1 MLHQNL
7 HHQQVT
13 ALITLQIR
21 MVILMGIKIHKL
33 RFLVYGSQPPRGS
46 RFKDTLDTDSLI
58 GYTKYTDRDDAKG
71 NEKELGRRKDGYLG
85 YTSSHHKDSTIS
97 SEGVIDTKEKREELY
112 RKLSSAFSKK
122 GDIFYEEII
131 SLESHEEAERLSL
144 GESARQWEPLLNEV
158 LPKVFRHRGFDPDN
172 MLWTADLHTNTQH
185 PHVHLLFME
194 KEHTIDRGKFTKS
207 DMKYLKRQ
215 LLSSLERRQSYCD
228 RLEASVD
235 DVFRNK
241 DKQFRHLMSDVE
253 QSLLDNKNIQLT
265 KLLKA
270 LPKRGRMQY
279 NSYNMKDYRPLIDN
293 YIDHLIRTDK
303 KAKASF
309 EKLMETL
316 DRLEAN
322 INDAGNEKISTL
334 KEAEMKKIYERI
346 GNMILQK
353 AKDPDYKEIMT
364 VNKRTGETQVRRY
377 RKPLTNISISRAI
390 ADVANAQ
397 EQEMEEALE
406 EYYYRA
412 SHTRMVQ

>member
-1 MLHQNL
+1 M
-7 HHQQVT
+7 
-13 ALITLQIR
+13 
-21 MVILMGIKIHKL
+21 
-33 RFLVYGSQPPRGS
+33 
-46 RFKDTLDTDSLI
+46 
-58 GYTKYTDRDDAKG
+58 
-71 NEKELGRRKDGYLG
+71 
-85 YTSSHHKDSTIS
+85 
-97 SEGVIDTKEKREELY
+97 IDTEKKREELY
-112 RKLSSAFSKK
+112 KKMEKAFSKK

-144 GESARQWEPLLNEV
+144 GQSAKQWEPLLNEV
-158 LPKVFRHRGFDPDN
+158 LPKIFKHKGFDPKN

-194 KEHTIDRGKFTKS
+194 KEHTMDRAKFTQS

-215 LLSSLERRQSYCD
+215 LLSALERRQSYCD

-235 DVFRNK
+235 DVFKNK
-241 DKQFRHLMSDVE
+241 DQQFRYLMSDVE
-253 QSLLDNKNIQLT
+253 KSLLNKKDIKL
-265 KLLKA
+265 KELLKA
-270 LPKRGRMQY
+270 LPTRGRMQY

-303 KAKASF
+303 NANASF
-309 EKLMETL
+309 RKLMETL

-334 KEAEMKKIYERI
+334 KEAEIRKIYERI

-377 RKPLTNISISRAI
+377 RQPLTNISISRAI
-390 ADVANAQ
+390 AEVANAQ
-397 EQEMEEALE
+397 EQEMEEALDE
-406 EYYYRA
+406 FYYRA

>member
-1 MLHQNL
+1 
-7 HHQQVT
+7 
-13 ALITLQIR
+13 
-21 MVILMGIKIHKL
+21 MGIKIHKL
-33 RFLVYGSQPPRGS
+33 RFMIYGSQPPKGS
-46 RFKDTLDTDSLI
+46 RFKRTLDTGSLI
-58 GYTKYTDRDDAKG
+58 GYTQYTDRDVAKG
-71 NEKELGRRKDGYLG
+71 NEKNLGKRKDGYLG
-85 YTSSHHKDSTIS
+85 YTSSHHKDATIS
-97 SEGVIDTKEKREELY
+97 SEGVIDTKKKREELY
-112 RKLSSAFSKK
+112 KKMEKAFSKK

-144 GESARQWEPLLNEV
+144 GQSGRQWEPLLNEV
-158 LPKVFRHRGFDPDN
+158 LPKIFKHKGFDPKN
-172 MLWTADLHTNTQH
+172 MLWTADLHINTQH

-194 KEHTIDRGKFTKS
+194 REHTMDRAKFTQS

-215 LLSSLERRQSYCD
+215 LLSAFERRQAYCD
-228 RLEASVD
+228 RLEVSVD

-241 DKQFRHLMSDVE
+241 DQQFRYLMSDVE
-253 QSLLDNKNIQLT
+253 KSLLNKKDIKL
-265 KLLKA
+265 KELLKA
-270 LPKRGRMQY
+270 LPTRGRMQY

-303 KAKASF
+303 NANASF
-309 EKLMETL
+309 KKLMETL

-334 KEAEMKKIYERI
+334 KEAEIRKIYERI

-353 AKDPDYKEIMT
+353 AKNPDYKEIKT

-377 RKPLTNISISRAI
+377 RQPLTNISISRAI

-397 EQEMEEALE
+397 EQEMEEALDE
-406 EYYYRA
+406 FYYRA

>member
-1 MLHQNL
+1 
-7 HHQQVT
+7 
-13 ALITLQIR
+13 
-21 MVILMGIKIHKL
+21 MGIKIHKL
-33 RFLVYGSQPPRGS
+33 RFLIYGYQPPKGS
-46 RFKDTLDTDSLI
+46 RFKGTLDTGSLI
-58 GYTKYTDRDDAKG
+58 GYTQYTDRDDAKG
-71 NEKELGRRKDGYLG
+71 NEKKLGKRKDGYLG
-85 YTSSHHKDSTIS
+85 YTSSHHKDATIS
-97 SEGVIDTKEKREELY
+97 SEGVIDSTKKREELY
-112 RKLSSAFSKK
+112 KKMEKAFSKK

-144 GESARQWEPLLNEV
+144 GQSAKQWEPLLNEV
-158 LPKVFRHRGFDPDN
+158 LPKVFRHKGFDPKN

-194 KEHTIDRGKFTKS
+194 KEHTMDRAKFTQS

-215 LLSSLERRQSYCD
+215 LLSALERRQAYCD

-235 DVFRNK
+235 DVFKKK
-241 DKQFRHLMSDVE
+241 DQQFRHLMSDVE
-253 QSLLDNKNIQLT
+253 ESLLNNKNIQLT
-265 KLLKA
+265 ELLKA

-279 NSYNMKDYRPLIDN
+279 NSFNMKDYRPLIDN

-309 EKLMETL
+309 EKLMETI
-316 DRLEAN
+316 DKLEAN

-334 KEAEMKKIYERI
+334 KEAEMRKIYERI
-346 GNMILQK
+346 GNLILQK

-364 VNKRTGETQVRRY
+364 VNKRTGETQIRRY

-390 ADVANAQ
+390 AEVANAQ
-397 EQEMEEALE
+397 EQEMEEALDE
-406 EYYYRA
+406 FYYRA

>member
-1 MLHQNL
+1 
-7 HHQQVT
+7 
-13 ALITLQIR
+13 
-21 MVILMGIKIHKL
+21 MGIKIHKL

-58 GYTKYTDRDDAKG
+58 GYTKYTDRDVAKG

-144 GESARQWEPLLNEV
+144 GESARQWEPLLSEV

-215 LLSSLERRQSYCD
+215 LLSALERRQLYCD

-241 DKQFRHLMSDVE
+241 DKQFRHLMSDVG

-265 KLLKA
+265 ELLKA

-309 EKLMETL
+309 EKLMETI

-334 KEAEMKKIYERI
+334 KEAEMRKIYERI

-406 EYYYRA
+406 EFYYRA

>member
-1 MLHQNL
+1 
-7 HHQQVT
+7 
-13 ALITLQIR
+13 
-21 MVILMGIKIHKL
+21 MGIKIHKL

-97 SEGVIDTKEKREELY
+97 SEGVIDTKEKRDELY

-215 LLSSLERRQSYCD
+215 LLSALERRQSYCD

-265 KLLKA
+265 ELLKA

-309 EKLMETL
+309 EKLMETI
-316 DRLEAN
+316 DKLEAN

-334 KEAEMKKIYERI
+334 KEAEMRKIYERI

-364 VNKRTGETQVRRY
+364 VNKRTGETQIRRY

-406 EYYYRA
+406 EFYYRA

>member
-1 MLHQNL
+1 
-7 HHQQVT
+7 
-13 ALITLQIR
+13 
-21 MVILMGIKIHKL
+21 MGIKIHKL
-33 RFLVYGSQPPRGS
+33 RFLIYGSQSPKGS

-58 GYTKYTDRDDAKG
+58 GYTKYTDRDVAKG

-144 GESARQWEPLLNEV
+144 GESARQWEPLLSEV

-215 LLSSLERRQSYCD
+215 LLSALERRQSYCD

-265 KLLKA
+265 ELLKA

-309 EKLMETL
+309 EKLMETI

-334 KEAEMKKIYERI
+334 KEAEMRKIYERI

-364 VNKRTGETQVRRY
+364 VSKTTGETQVRRY

>member
-1 MLHQNL
+1 
-7 HHQQVT
+7 
-13 ALITLQIR
+13 
-21 MVILMGIKIHKL
+21 MGIKIHKL

-58 GYTKYTDRDDAKG
+58 GYTKYTDRDVAKG

-144 GESARQWEPLLNEV
+144 GESARQWEPLLSEV

-194 KEHTIDRGKFTKS
+194 KEHTMDRAKFTQS

-215 LLSSLERRQSYCD
+215 LLSALERRQTYCD

-235 DVFRNK
+235 DVFKKK
-241 DKQFRHLMSDVE
+241 DQQFRHLMSDVE
-253 QSLLDNKNIQLT
+253 ESLLNNKNIQLT
-265 KLLKA
+265 ELLKA

-303 KAKASF
+303 NAKASF
-309 EKLMETL
+309 SKLMETL

-334 KEAEMKKIYERI
+334 KEAEIRKIYERI

-353 AKDPDYKEIMT
+353 AKDPDYKEIKT
-364 VNKRTGETQVRRY
+364 INKRTGETQVRRY
-377 RKPLTNISISRAI
+377 RQPLTNISISRAI
-390 ADVANAQ
+390 AEVANAQ
-397 EQEMEEALE
+397 EQEMEEALDE
-406 EYYYRA
+406 FYYRA

>member
-1 MLHQNL
+1 
-7 HHQQVT
+7 
-13 ALITLQIR
+13 
-21 MVILMGIKIHKL
+21 MGIKIHKL
-33 RFLVYGSQPPRGS
+33 RFLIYGLQPPKGS
-46 RFKDTLDTDSLI
+46 RFKGTLDTGSLI
-58 GYTKYTDRDDAKG
+58 GYTQYTDRDDAKG
-71 NEKELGRRKDGYLG
+71 NEKKLGKREDGYLG
-85 YTSSHHKDSTIS
+85 YTSSHHKDATIS
-97 SEGVIDTKEKREELY
+97 SEGVIDTKKKREELY
-112 RKLSSAFSKK
+112 KKMEKAFSKK

-144 GESARQWEPLLNEV
+144 GQSARQWEPLLNEV
-158 LPKVFRHRGFDPDN
+158 LPKIFKHKGFDLKN

-185 PHVHLLFME
+185 PHIHLLFME
-194 KEHTIDRGKFTKS
+194 KEHTMDRAKFTQS

-215 LLSSLERRQSYCD
+215 LLSALERRQAYCD

-235 DVFRNK
+235 DVFKNK
-241 DKQFRHLMSDVE
+241 DQQFRYLMSDVE
-253 QSLLDNKNIQLT
+253 KSLLNKKDIKL
-265 KLLKA
+265 KELLKA
-270 LPKRGRMQY
+270 LPTRGRMQY

-303 KAKASF
+303 NANASF
-309 EKLMETL
+309 SKLMETL

-334 KEAEMKKIYERI
+334 KEAEIRKIYERI

-377 RKPLTNISISRAI
+377 RQPLTNISISRAI
-390 ADVANAQ
+390 AEVANAQ
-397 EQEMEEALE
+397 EQEMEEALDE
-406 EYYYRA
+406 FYYRA

>member
-58 GYTKYTDRDDAKG
+58 GYTKYTDRDVAKG

-144 GESARQWEPLLNEV
+144 GESARQWEPLLSEV

-215 LLSSLERRQSYCD
+215 LLSALERRQSYCD

-265 KLLKA
+265 ELLKA

-309 EKLMETL
+309 EKLMETI
-316 DRLEAN
+316 DKLEAN

-334 KEAEMKKIYERI
+334 KEAEMRKIYERI

>member
-1 MLHQNL
+1 
-7 HHQQVT
+7 
-13 ALITLQIR
+13 
-21 MVILMGIKIHKL
+21 MGIKIHKL
-33 RFLVYGSQPPRGS
+33 RFLIYGYQPPKGS
-46 RFKDTLDTDSLI
+46 RFKGTLDTGSLI
-58 GYTKYTDRDDAKG
+58 GYTQYTDRDDAKG
-71 NEKELGRRKDGYLG
+71 NEKKLGKRKDGYLG
-85 YTSSHHKDSTIS
+85 YTSSHHKDATIS
-97 SEGVIDTKEKREELY
+97 SEGVIDSTKKREELY
-112 RKLSSAFSKK
+112 KKMEKAFSKK

-144 GESARQWEPLLNEV
+144 GQSAKQWEPLLNEV
-158 LPKVFRHRGFDPDN
+158 LPKVFRHKGFDPKN

-194 KEHTIDRGKFTKS
+194 KKHTMDRAKFTQS

-215 LLSSLERRQSYCD
+215 LLSALERRQAYCD

-235 DVFRNK
+235 DVFKKK
-241 DKQFRHLMSDVE
+241 DQQFRHLMSDVE
-253 QSLLDNKNIQLT
+253 ESLLNNKNIQLT
-265 KLLKA
+265 ELLKA

-303 KAKASF
+303 NANASF
-309 EKLMETL
+309 SKLMETL

-334 KEAEMKKIYERI
+334 KEAEIRKIYERI

-353 AKDPDYKEIMT
+353 AKNPDYKEIMT

-377 RKPLTNISISRAI
+377 RQPLTNISISRAI
-390 ADVANAQ
+390 AEVANAQ
-397 EQEMEEALE
+397 EQEMEEALDE
-406 EYYYRA
+406 FYYRA

>member
-46 RFKDTLDTDSLI
+46 RFKDILDTDSLI
-58 GYTKYTDRDDAKG
+58 GYTKYTDRDVAKG

-215 LLSSLERRQSYCD
+215 LLSALERRQSYCD

-253 QSLLDNKNIQLT
+253 QSLLDNKNIRLT
-265 KLLKA
+265 ELLKA

-309 EKLMETL
+309 EKLMETI
-316 DRLEAN
+316 DKLEAN

-334 KEAEMKKIYERI
+334 KEAEMRKIYERI

>member
-1 MLHQNL
+1 
-7 HHQQVT
+7 
-13 ALITLQIR
+13 
-21 MVILMGIKIHKL
+21 MGIKIHKL
-33 RFLVYGSQPPRGS
+33 RFLIYGSQPPKGS
-46 RFKDTLDTDSLI
+46 RFKRTLDTGSLI
-58 GYTKYTDRDDAKG
+58 GYTQYTDRDVAKG
-71 NEKELGRRKDGYLG
+71 NEKKVGKRKDGYLG
-85 YTSSHHKDSTIS
+85 YTSSHHKDATIS
-97 SEGVIDTKEKREELY
+97 SEGVIDTKKKREELY
-112 RKLSSAFSKK
+112 KKMEKAFSKK

-144 GESARQWEPLLNEV
+144 GQSSRQWEPLLNEV
-158 LPKVFRHRGFDPDN
+158 LPKIFKHKGFDPKN
-172 MLWTADLHTNTQH
+172 MLWTADLHINTQH

-194 KEHTIDRGKFTKS
+194 KEHTMDRAKFTQS

-215 LLSSLERRQSYCD
+215 LLSAFERRQAYCD

-241 DKQFRHLMSDVE
+241 DQQFRYLMSDVE
-253 QSLLDNKNIQLT
+253 KSLLNKKDIKL
-265 KLLKA
+265 KELLKA

-303 KAKASF
+303 NANASF
-309 EKLMETL
+309 KKLMETL

-334 KEAEMKKIYERI
+334 KEAEIRKIYERI

-353 AKDPDYKEIMT
+353 AKNPDYKEIMT

-377 RKPLTNISISRAI
+377 RQPLTNISISRAI
-390 ADVANAQ
+390 AEVANAQ
-397 EQEMEEALE
+397 EQEMEEALDE
-406 EYYYRA
+406 FYYRA

>member
-1 MLHQNL
+1 
-7 HHQQVT
+7 
-13 ALITLQIR
+13 
-21 MVILMGIKIHKL
+21 MGIKIHKL

-58 GYTKYTDRDDAKG
+58 GYTKYTDRDVAKG

-215 LLSSLERRQSYCD
+215 LLSALERRQLYCD

-241 DKQFRHLMSDVE
+241 DKQFRHLMSDVG

-265 KLLKA
+265 ELLKA

-309 EKLMETL
+309 EKLMETI

-334 KEAEMKKIYERI
+334 KEAEMRKIYERI
-346 GNMILQK
+346 GNMIVQK

>member
-1 MLHQNL
+1 
-7 HHQQVT
+7 
-13 ALITLQIR
+13 
-21 MVILMGIKIHKL
+21 MGIKIHKL

-46 RFKDTLDTDSLI
+46 RFKDILDTDSLI
-58 GYTKYTDRDDAKG
+58 GYTKYTDRDVAKG

-215 LLSSLERRQSYCD
+215 LLSALERRQSYCD

-265 KLLKA
+265 ELLKA

-309 EKLMETL
+309 EKLMETI

-334 KEAEMKKIYERI
+334 KEAEMRKIYERI
-346 GNMILQK
+346 GNMIVQK

>member
-1 MLHQNL
+1 
-7 HHQQVT
+7 
-13 ALITLQIR
+13 
-21 MVILMGIKIHKL
+21 MGIKIHKL

-215 LLSSLERRQSYCD
+215 LLSALERRQSYCD
-228 RLEASVD
+228 RLEASAD

-241 DKQFRHLMSDVE
+241 DQQFRHLMSDVE

-265 KLLKA
+265 ELLKA

-309 EKLMETL
+309 EKLMETI
-316 DRLEAN
+316 DKLEAN

-334 KEAEMKKIYERI
+334 KEAEMRKIYERI
-346 GNMILQK
+346 GNLILQK

-364 VNKRTGETQVRRY
+364 VNKRTGETQIRRY

-390 ADVANAQ
+390 VDVANAQ

-406 EYYYRA
+406 EFYYRA

>member
-1 MLHQNL
+1 
-7 HHQQVT
+7 
-13 ALITLQIR
+13 
-21 MVILMGIKIHKL
+21 MGIKIHKL

-58 GYTKYTDRDDAKG
+58 GYTKYTDRDVAKG

-215 LLSSLERRQSYCD
+215 LLSALERRQSYCD

-265 KLLKA
+265 ELLKA

-279 NSYNMKDYRPLIDN
+279 NSFNMKDYRPLIDN

-309 EKLMETL
+309 EKLMETI

-334 KEAEMKKIYERI
+334 KEAEMRKIYERI
-346 GNMILQK
+346 GNMIVQK

>member
-1 MLHQNL
+1 
-7 HHQQVT
+7 
-13 ALITLQIR
+13 
-21 MVILMGIKIHKL
+21 MGIKIHKL
-33 RFLVYGSQPPRGS
+33 RFLIYGSQPPKGS
-46 RFKDTLDTDSLI
+46 RFKETLDTGSLI
-58 GYTKYTDRDDAKG
+58 GYTQYTDRDDAKG
-71 NEKELGRRKDGYLG
+71 NEKKLGKRKDGYLG

-97 SEGVIDTKEKREELY
+97 SEGVIDSKKKREELY
-112 RKLSSAFSKK
+112 KKMEKAFSKK

-144 GESARQWEPLLNEV
+144 GQSAKQWEPLLNEV
-158 LPKVFRHRGFDPDN
+158 LPKVFRHKGFDPKN

-194 KEHTIDRGKFTKS
+194 KEHTMDRAKFTQS

-215 LLSSLERRQSYCD
+215 LLSALERRQAYCD

-235 DVFRNK
+235 DVFKKK

-253 QSLLDNKNIQLT
+253 ESLLKNNNIQLT
-265 KLLKA
+265 ELLKA

-303 KAKASF
+303 NAKASF
-309 EKLMETL
+309 SKLMETL

-334 KEAEMKKIYERI
+334 KEAEIRKIYERI

-353 AKDPDYKEIMT
+353 AKDPDYKEIKT
-364 VNKRTGETQVRRY
+364 VNKRTGETHVRRY
-377 RKPLTNISISRAI
+377 RQPLTNISISRAI

-397 EQEMEEALE
+397 EQEMEEALDE
-406 EYYYRA
+406 FYYRA

>member
-1 MLHQNL
+1 
-7 HHQQVT
+7 
-13 ALITLQIR
+13 
-21 MVILMGIKIHKL
+21 MGIKIHKL
-33 RFLVYGSQPPRGS
+33 RFMIYGSQPPKGS
-46 RFKDTLDTDSLI
+46 RFKRTLDTGSLI
-58 GYTKYTDRDDAKG
+58 GYTQYTDRDVAKG
-71 NEKELGRRKDGYLG
+71 NEKKLGKRKDGYLG
-85 YTSSHHKDSTIS
+85 YTSSHHKDATIS
-97 SEGVIDTKEKREELY
+97 SEGVIDSKKKREELY
-112 RKLSSAFSKK
+112 KKMEKAFSKK

-144 GESARQWEPLLNEV
+144 GQSAKQWEPLLNEV
-158 LPKVFRHRGFDPDN
+158 LPKVFRHKGFDPKN

-194 KEHTIDRGKFTKS
+194 KEHTMDRAKFTQS

-215 LLSSLERRQSYCD
+215 LLSALERRQTYCD

-235 DVFRNK
+235 DVFKKK
-241 DKQFRHLMSDVE
+241 DQQFRHLMSDVE
-253 QSLLDNKNIQLT
+253 ESLLNNKNIQLT
-265 KLLKA
+265 ELLKA

-303 KAKASF
+303 NAKASF
-309 EKLMETL
+309 SKLMETL

-334 KEAEMKKIYERI
+334 KEAEIRKIYERI

-353 AKDPDYKEIMT
+353 AKDPDYKEIKT

-377 RKPLTNISISRAI
+377 RQPLTNISISRAI

-397 EQEMEEALE
+397 EQEMEEALDE
-406 EYYYRA
+406 FYYRA

>member
-1 MLHQNL
+1 
-7 HHQQVT
+7 
-13 ALITLQIR
+13 
-21 MVILMGIKIHKL
+21 MGIKIHKL
-33 RFLVYGSQPPRGS
+33 RFLIYGYQPPKGS

-58 GYTKYTDRDDAKG
+58 GYTKYTDRDVAKG

-215 LLSSLERRQSYCD
+215 LLSALERRQSYCD

-265 KLLKA
+265 ELLKA

-309 EKLMETL
+309 EKLMETI

-334 KEAEMKKIYERI
+334 KEAEMRKIYERI
-346 GNMILQK
+346 GNMIVQK

>member
-58 GYTKYTDRDDAKG
+58 GYTKYTDRDVAKG

-144 GESARQWEPLLNEV
+144 GQSAKQWEPLLNEV
-158 LPKVFRHRGFDPDN
+158 LPKIFRHKGFDPDN

-215 LLSSLERRQSYCD
+215 LLSALERRQSYCD

-253 QSLLDNKNIQLT
+253 QSLLDNKNIRLT
-265 KLLKA
+265 ELLKA

-309 EKLMETL
+309 EKLMETI
-316 DRLEAN
+316 DKLEAN

-334 KEAEMKKIYERI
+334 KEAEMRKIYERI

>member
-1 MLHQNL
+1 
-7 HHQQVT
+7 
-13 ALITLQIR
+13 
-21 MVILMGIKIHKL
+21 MGIKIHKL
-33 RFLVYGSQPPRGS
+33 RFLIYGSQPPKGS
-46 RFKDTLDTDSLI
+46 RFKETLDTGSLI
-58 GYTKYTDRDDAKG
+58 GYTQYTDRDDAKG
-71 NEKELGRRKDGYLG
+71 NEKKLGKRKDGYLG

-97 SEGVIDTKEKREELY
+97 SEGVIDSKKKREELSKKMEKAY
-112 RKLSSAFSKK
+112 SKK

-144 GESARQWEPLLNEV
+144 GQSAKQWEPLLNEV
-158 LPKVFRHRGFDPDN
+158 LPKVFRHKGFDPKN

-194 KEHTIDRGKFTKS
+194 KEHTMDRAKFTQS

-215 LLSSLERRQSYCD
+215 LLSALERRQAYCD

-235 DVFRNK
+235 DVFKKKNQ
-241 DKQFRHLMSDVE
+241 QFRHLMSDVE
-253 QSLLDNKNIQLT
+253 ESLLNNKNIQLT
-265 KLLKA
+265 ELLKA

-279 NSYNMKDYRPLIDN
+279 NSFNMKDYRPLIDN

-303 KAKASF
+303 NAKASF
-309 EKLMETL
+309 SKLMETL

-334 KEAEMKKIYERI
+334 KEAEIRKIYERI

-353 AKDPDYKEIMT
+353 AKDPDYKEIKT

-377 RKPLTNISISRAI
+377 RQPLTNISISRAI

-397 EQEMEEALE
+397 EQEMEEALDE
-406 EYYYRA
+406 FYYRA

>member
-1 MLHQNL
+1 
-7 HHQQVT
+7 
-13 ALITLQIR
+13 
-21 MVILMGIKIHKL
+21 MGIKIHKL
-33 RFLVYGSQPPRGS
+33 RFLIYGSQPPKDS
-46 RFKDTLDTDSLI
+46 RFKGTLDTGSLI
-58 GYTKYTDRDDAKG
+58 GYTQYTDRDDAKG
-71 NEKELGRRKDGYLG
+71 NEKKLGKRKDGYLG
-85 YTSSHHKDSTIS
+85 YTSSHHKDATIS
-97 SEGVIDTKEKREELY
+97 SEGVIDSTKKREELY
-112 RKLSSAFSKK
+112 KKMEKAFSKK

-144 GESARQWEPLLNEV
+144 GQSAKQWEPLLNEV
-158 LPKVFRHRGFDPDN
+158 LPKVFRHKGFDPKN

-194 KEHTIDRGKFTKS
+194 KEHTMDRAKFTQS

-215 LLSSLERRQSYCD
+215 LLSALERRQTYCD

-235 DVFRNK
+235 DVFKKK
-241 DKQFRHLMSDVE
+241 DQQFRHLMSDVE
-253 QSLLDNKNIQLT
+253 ESLLDKKDIKL
-265 KLLKA
+265 KELLKA
-270 LPKRGRMQY
+270 LPTRGRMQY

-303 KAKASF
+303 NAKASF
-309 EKLMETL
+309 SKLMETL

-334 KEAEMKKIYERI
+334 KEAEIRKIYERI

-353 AKDPDYKEIMT
+353 AKDPDYKEIKT
-364 VNKRTGETQVRRY
+364 INKRTGETQVRRY
-377 RKPLTNISISRAI
+377 RQPLTNISISRAI

-397 EQEMEEALE
+397 EQEMEEALDE
-406 EYYYRA
+406 FYYRA

>member
-1 MLHQNL
+1 
-7 HHQQVT
+7 
-13 ALITLQIR
+13 
-21 MVILMGIKIHKL
+21 MGIKIHKL

-58 GYTKYTDRDDAKG
+58 GYTKYTDRDVAKG
-71 NEKELGRRKDGYLG
+71 NEKGLGRRKDGYLG

-215 LLSSLERRQSYCD
+215 LLSALERRQSYCD

-265 KLLKA
+265 ELLKA

-309 EKLMETL
+309 EKLMETI

-334 KEAEMKKIYERI
+334 KEAEMRKIYERI
-346 GNMILQK
+346 GNMIVQK